1 VSKPKPQLEGSHD
14 MTVDLTSLSQYLDH
28 CLQPER
34 FEDYC
39 PNGLQVEGRP
49 LVARIASGVTASQ
62 RLLDAAIEWGAD
74 AVLVHHG
81 YFWRGEA
88 PQVVGMKR
96 RRLAA
101 LLANDV
107 SLLAYHLPLDAHPQL
122 GNNACLGRLMGF
134 EVGCHE
140 PLQPAIS
147 AGVGNV
153 SNLATAIPARQVVD
167 KLAEITGRP
176 PLHIGDSDAFVR
188 RIAWCTGAAQDY
200 LGAAVAVGADMFVT
214 GEVSEQTV
222 HIAREE
228 GIHFVAAGH
237 HATERYGVQA
247 VGEHVAA
254 HFSLEHRFFDM
265 ENPV

>member
-1 VSKPKPQLEGSHD
+1 MSA
-14 MTVDLTSLSQYLDH
+14 DLIELSEYLQQ

-49 LVARIASGVTASQ
+49 RVTRLATGVTACQ
-62 RLLDAAIEWGAD
+62 RFLDEAIYWGAD

-88 PQVVGMKR
+88 PQIVGMKR

-107 SLLAYHLPLDAHPQL
+107 SLFAYHLPLDAHPQL

-134 EVGCHE
+134 EPASQE
-140 PLQPAIS
+140 PLQPQS
-147 AGVGNV
+147 SSGVGNV
-153 SNLATAIPARQVVD
+153 GNLPQAVPVGYLVD
-167 KLAEITGRP
+167 KLTQITGRK
-176 PLHIGDSDAFVR
+176 PLHVGEPDALVR
-188 RIAWCTGAAQDY
+188 SVAWCTGAAQDY
-200 LGAAVAVGADMFVT
+200 ISAAVTAGADLFVT
-214 GEVSEQTV
+214 EEVSEQAV

-228 GIHFVAAGH
+228 GIQFIAAGH

-247 VGEHVAA
+247 VGEQVAA
-254 HFSLEHRFFDM
+254 HFSLQHRFFDVD
-265 ENPV
+265 NPV